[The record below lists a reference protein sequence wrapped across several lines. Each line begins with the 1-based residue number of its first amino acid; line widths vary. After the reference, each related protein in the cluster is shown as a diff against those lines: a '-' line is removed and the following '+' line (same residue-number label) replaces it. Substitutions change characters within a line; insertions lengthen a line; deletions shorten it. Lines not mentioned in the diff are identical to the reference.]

1 MVVYNVNMSNMKQG
15 SDQFNYTDGHEN
27 KIDPSMFEKDYVLK
41 DDQEQNKPQYKTDNF
56 TEKIGPG
63 PESIKITKNFM
74 TDSEANILETLCNV
88 IYKQKDEDPVIKKM
102 AYNIIEE
109 YKQKI
114 LLKAESLFDTSLEY
128 DLLAN
133 ETHSWNNNLN
143 ARPPG
148 FETSVHTDNFDKGHR
163 DYPWS
168 GQISNLIYLNDNYL
182 GGEIYFPQ
190 HKLKIKPEKGMLIS
204 FPGNWNNRHG
214 IIPASDFRYALSVF
228 LKISDFKV
236 IQIN

>member
-1 MVVYNVNMSNMKQG
+1 MSEMKQG
-15 SDQFNYTDGHEN
+15 PNQFNYTDGHEN
-27 KIDPSMFEKDYVLK
+27 KIDPSTFEKNYVLK
-41 DDQEQNKPQYKTDNF
+41 DISGENRPKYKTDSF
-56 TEKIGPG
+56 TEKIGPT

-74 TDSEANILETLCNV
+74 TESESNILEILCNI
-88 IYKQKDEDPVIKKM
+88 IYKQKDNDPTIKKM
-102 AYNIIEE
+102 AYKIIED

-114 LLKAESLFDTSLEY
+114 LLKAESLFNTSLEY
-128 DLLAN
+128 DILAN
-133 ETHSWNNNLN
+133 ESHAWNNNLN

-148 FETSVHTDNFDKGHR
+148 FETPVHTDNFGKDHK

-214 IIPASDFRYALSVF
+214 IIPASDFRYALSIF

-236 IQIN
+236 IQNN